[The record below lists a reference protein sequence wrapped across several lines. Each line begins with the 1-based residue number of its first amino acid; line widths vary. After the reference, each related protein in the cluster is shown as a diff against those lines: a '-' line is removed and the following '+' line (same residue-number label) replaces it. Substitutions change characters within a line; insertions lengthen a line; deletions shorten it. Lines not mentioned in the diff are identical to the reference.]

1 MAHYRTP
8 HALSSYMTCFVKK
21 RITSIISIHII
32 KFILSREE
40 FSIHTSII
48 KFIQVGEEYSNLM
61 DSNTEND
68 IILTVKLVK
77 IRHVRSRTHAWRTR
91 LQPECEALDHSVI
104 LT

>member
-32 KFILSREE
+32 KFILSREV

-48 KFIQVGEEYSNLM
+48 KFIQVGEEFSNLM

-68 IILTVKLVK
+68 IILTIKLVK
-77 IRHVRSRTHAWRTR
+77 IRHVRSRTRAWRTR
-91 LQPECEALDHSVI
+91 PRPECEALDHSAI

>member
-21 RITSIISIHII
+21 RITSIHII

-40 FSIHTSII
+40 FS
-48 KFIQVGEEYSNLM
+48 NLM
-61 DSNTEND
+61 CSNSEND
-68 IILTVKLVK
+68 IILTFKLVK
-77 IRHVRSRTHAWRTR
+77 ILHVRSGIRTQAWRTR
-91 LQPECEALDHSVI
+91 LRPERSALDHLAI